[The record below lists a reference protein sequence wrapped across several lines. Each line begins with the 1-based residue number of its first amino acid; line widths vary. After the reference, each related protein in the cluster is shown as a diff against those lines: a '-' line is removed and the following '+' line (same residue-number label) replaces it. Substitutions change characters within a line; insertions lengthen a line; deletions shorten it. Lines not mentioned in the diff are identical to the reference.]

1 MNWTHIKHGLWGS
14 LLPLLFISACSTE
27 NDVSIPPERPTKT
40 ISGNAVDAIITNG
53 DIRAYAWDD
62 GIQGELLGEST
73 IDGNGFY
80 KLDIRSTDRPIKLV
94 VSNGRYTEEASGVSV
109 QMVEGQTMSALIY
122 YEQDTDVSVQIN
134 PYTHLAACY
143 AQYKVS
149 TGSNAQNAI
158 TASTSA
164 FSALTGVDIIGTFP
178 LNITDPA
185 NANFEVT
192 DGLRFG
198 SLLAG
203 ISSFTAQT
211 SEDNGVSAHRF
222 NQNSSI
228 YFAQVA
234 CQDIMADGL
243 LNGLGFVNNGTTIGQ
258 LALGSVTL
266 STNTYRLIVAQH
278 VLNIM
283 SSDRNAT
290 GLDVSKFVQFSNQY
304 AQSTDAM
311 FGSEPPQPVDQ
322 TGPVITSTT
331 AQGTYLKGIVD
342 LGFQVSD
349 PLGVKSISFEVNGL
363 FFSEGQSSNPVISLN
378 TLGYTDGPITV
389 KVTALDVLDNPSEV
403 TYTFNV
409 DNSSPI
415 VTLSSPTLVNS
426 QTYQAT
432 GSYQLDGS
440 PVSTITVNG
449 TEAAID
455 TANRT
460 WSATV
465 SLVSGQNTLDLE
477 VVDSAGNTGSFESR
491 VDVDLIYPLLE
502 PFGTNVRFTTYEG
515 QLNLC
520 TLGQLTPQT
529 GSNNPVCISTDN
541 VSLNGTVLS
550 GSIQNQ
556 GYVLLG
562 FSPSDPQGAGV
573 FTDQA
578 DLTVEYRYEVNDQL
592 QVDWTTAP
600 KTVDGSNRFY
610 YFPMVTEYLGDN
622 WYQTKTSDVHKITFR
637 ATDKA
642 GNASDLSYE
651 LSFDV
656 LIPAITATSTISNK
670 SLFTN
675 NDFSTRASVDGQL
688 INVDYKIDNPSNTAY
703 YISLNDDENHSVD
716 HKVETAIREN
726 MVRAK
731 LTEEWYARNC
741 GTRTNWSDP
750 GCSSVGEES
759 LITSVSFTRQ
769 HRFYGQSISP
779 SEILYSAYQV
789 VYSDNP
795 VISDL
800 REIPEIAPLSG
811 YSCAKWDVVNYVDDH
826 WSSPVYANGNTKF
839 TVCRYFNDDSFPS
852 KPLVSSLRSEINKS
866 IETMDGY
873 PRNVRTVDN
882 AVYNMQT
889 ERISVLNDSIGQEIM
904 PISSWYRIP
913 PKTSIKIV
921 KSVRTP
927 SILHSTDSEVAQA
940 DFSSYTEKKLD
951 SSTSWNIDTNIEI
964 TRAIDPGS
972 VDQLSNVT
980 QYTETF
986 GSGIEVYT
994 ISR

>member
-1 MNWTHIKHGLWGS
+1 MNWTHIKHGLLGS

-62 GIQGELLGEST
+62 GVQGELLGEST
-73 IDGNGFY
+73 IDGDGFY

-211 SEDNGVSAHRF
+211 SEDNGVSPHRF

-331 AQGTYLKGIVD
+331 AQGAYLKGIVD
-342 LGFQVSD
+342 LAFQVSD

-363 FFSEGQSSNPVISLN
+363 FFSEGQSSDPVISLN

-415 VTLSSPTLVNS
+415 VTLSSPMLVNN
-426 QTYQAT
+426 QAYQAT

-449 TEAAID
+449 VAATID
-455 TANRT
+455 TETKT
-460 WSATV
+460 WSAPVT
-465 SLVSGQNTLDLE
+465 LVSGNNTLSLVITDQ
-477 VVDSAGNTGSFESR
+477 VGNEGSSD
-491 VDVDLIYPLLE
+491 VNVAVDLIKPTITVNE
-502 PFGTNVRFTTYEG
+502 TSVEFTTFQG

-520 TLGQLTPQT
+520 TPSLFDNTSADG
-529 GSNNPVCISTDN
+529 NPVCISTDN
-541 VSLNGTVLS
+541 VSLNGTQLS
-550 GSIQNQ
+550 PNLQFS
-556 GYVLLG
+556 GYLMVS
-562 FSPSDPQGAGV
+562 FTISDPQGAGV
-573 FTDQA
+573 FTSNS
-578 DLTVEYRYEVNDQL
+578 DLSIEYRYIKNGIEKIS
-592 QVDWTTAP
+592 WAP
-600 KTVDGSNRFY
+600 VPKPENGGGIY
-610 YFPMVTEYLGDN
+610 YLPVVTEYMGND
-622 WYQTKTSDVHKITFR
+622 WYQSTTDDAHSIVVRVSDS
-637 ATDKA
+637 A
-642 GNASDLSYE
+642 GNIKE
-651 LSFDV
+651 LTWNFNIDV
-656 LIPAITATSTISNK
+656 LVPSITVTNSTASK
-670 SLFTN
+670 SLFAETS
-675 NDFSTRASVDGQL
+675 FSSRAAVDGQL
-688 INVDYKIDNPSNTAY
+688 VNVEYAMDNPSNTAY
-703 YISLNDDENHSVD
+703 YISLNDAQNHSID
-716 HKVETAIREN
+716 HVVESKIRKNKAVIRTETLWQ
-726 MVRAK
+726 VR
-731 LTEEWYARNC
+731 
-741 GTRTNWSDP
+741 
-750 GCSSVGEES
+750 
-759 LITSVSFTRQ
+759 
-769 HRFYGQSISP
+769 YGSN
-779 SEILYSAYQV
+779 QV
-789 VYSDNP
+789 TCIGV
-795 VISDL
+795 
-800 REIPEIAPLSG
+800 APLRF
-811 YSCAKWDVVNYVDDH
+811 CL
-826 WSSPVYANGNTKF
+826 SSPVFSENWTPVTTLKYADGSGSISVPQTE
-839 TVCRYFNDDSFPS
+839 TSSEEYYFEDIVPVKNLGFIDKPFSSCVGLDDGAFY
-852 KPLVSSLRSEINKS
+852 NKS
-866 IETMDGY
+866 LTNEGGDLFACSQTISDNAPTQEVIYFQENKVNTVEYSTGY
-873 PRNVRTVDN
+873 PRNESTYISTN
-882 AVYNMQT
+882 LNMQT
-889 ERISVLNDSIGQEIM
+889 ERISVFNDSIGQEIM
-904 PISSWYRIP
+904 PISGWYRIP
-913 PKTSIKIV
+913 PKTNIKIV